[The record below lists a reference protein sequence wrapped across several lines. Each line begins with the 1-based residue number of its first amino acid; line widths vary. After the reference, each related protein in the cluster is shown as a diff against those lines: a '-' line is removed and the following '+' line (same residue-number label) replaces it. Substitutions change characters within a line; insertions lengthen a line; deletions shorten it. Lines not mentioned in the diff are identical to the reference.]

1 MATKSIQASS
11 SAADGPWSDNIAPS
25 TTQVNHAVQ
34 AGEILTCYCGH
45 DGLFT
50 ETTAM
55 TWDVAFRGRKIAK
68 FSEEVRYWCPRC
80 RSEVRPVKQ

>member
-1 MATKSIQASS
+1 MATKSIHETG
-11 SAADGPWSDNIAPS
+11 AATGGPWSDNIAPA
-25 TTQVNHAVQ
+25 TTQVNRPAQ

-50 ETTAM
+50 EM
-55 TWDVAFRGRKIAK
+55 TSITRDVDAHGRKMAK

-80 RSEVRPVKQ
+80 RREVQARK